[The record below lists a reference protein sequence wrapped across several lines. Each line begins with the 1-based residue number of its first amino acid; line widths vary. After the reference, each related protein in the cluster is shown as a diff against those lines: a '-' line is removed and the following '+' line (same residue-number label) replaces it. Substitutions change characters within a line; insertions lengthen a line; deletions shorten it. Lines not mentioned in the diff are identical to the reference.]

1 MSRIAIIGT
10 GRMGKN
16 LAKGWLKAGH
26 KITLGSRQPEQK
38 QDILSEV
45 SGATITD
52 FETALA
58 ETEVVV
64 IAIPYAEVEPFTR
77 THAAQLRDK
86 LVIDITNPFN
96 KLPDNRVAG
105 AEITARAIGEG
116 ARVVAAFKDNFWST
130 LHEPVDPHTGLV
142 RDVHYAGDHA
152 ADKEVV
158 IQLIGDL
165 GFEPVDCGPLSNA
178 RILDGMVTL
187 MIELD
192 RRYTD
197 GGFHASWKLMT

>member
-1 MSRIAIIGT
+1 MSKIAIIGT

-26 KITLGSRQPEQK
+26 KITLGSRQPDQR

-45 SGATITD
+45 PGATITD
-52 FETALA
+52 LKTALNGI
-58 ETEVVV
+58 EVVV
-64 IAIPYAEVEPFTR
+64 IAIPYAEVEPFAR

-86 LVIDITNPFN
+86 LVIDITNPFD

-105 AEITARAIGEG
+105 AEITAKAIGAG
-116 ARVVAAFKDNFWST
+116 ARVVAAFKDNFWAT

-142 RDVHYAGDHA
+142 RDVHFAGDHA
-152 ADKEVV
+152 ADKEMMV
-158 IQLIGDL
+158 QLISDL

-192 RRYTD
+192 RRYTN
-197 GGFHASWKLMT
+197 GGFRASWKIMT

>member
-1 MSRIAIIGT
+1 MSKIAIIGT
-10 GRMGKN
+10 GRMGQN
-16 LAKGWLKAGH
+16 LAKGWLKTGH
-26 KITLGSRQPEQK
+26 KVTLGSRQPEQK
-38 QDILSEV
+38 QDILNEV
-45 SGATITD
+45 PGVTITD

-58 ETEVVV
+58 GTEVVV
-64 IAIPYAEVEPFTR
+64 IAIPYGEVESFAR
-77 THAAQLRDK
+77 AHAAQLRDK
-86 LVIDITNPFN
+86 PVIDITNPFD

-130 LHEPVDPHTGLV
+130 LHEPIDPKTNLV
-142 RDVHYAGDHA
+142 RDVHFAGDNET
-152 ADKEVV
+152 DKEMVT
-158 IQLIGDL
+158 QLIGDL

-197 GGFHASWKLMT
+197 GGFHTSWKLMT

>member
-10 GRMGKN
+10 GRMGKS
-16 LAKGWLKAGH
+16 LAKGWSKAGH
-26 KITLGSRQPEQK
+26 KVTLGSRQPDQR
-38 QDILSEV
+38 QDILSEIP
-45 SGATITD
+45 GATITA
-52 FETALA
+52 FETALDG
-58 ETEVVV
+58 TEVVV
-64 IAIPYAEVEPFTR
+64 IAIPYAEVEPFAR
-77 THAAQLRDK
+77 AHAAHLRDK
-86 LVIDITNPFN
+86 LVIDITNPFD

-105 AEITARAIGEG
+105 AEITAGAIGAG

-130 LHEPVDPHTGLV
+130 LHEPINPHTGLV
-142 RDVHYAGDHA
+142 RDVHFAGDRA

-158 IQLIGDL
+158 VQLIGDL
-165 GFEPVDCGPLSNA
+165 SFEPVDCGPLSNA

>member
-1 MSRIAIIGT
+1 MSKIAIIGT

-26 KITLGSRQPEQK
+26 KVTLGSRQPDQK

-45 SGATITD
+45 AGATITD

-58 ETEVVV
+58 GTKVVV
-64 IAIPYAEVEPFTR
+64 IAIPYGEVESFAHA
-77 THAAQLRDK
+77 HAAQLRDK

-105 AEITARAIGEG
+105 AEITARAIGKG

-130 LHEPVDPHTGLV
+130 LHEPIDPHTGLT
-142 RDVHYAGDHA
+142 RDVHFAGDNET
-152 ADKEVV
+152 DKEVV
-158 IQLIGDL
+158 TRLISDL

-187 MIELD
+187 MIALD

-197 GGFHASWKLMT
+197 GGFRASWKLMT